1 MAGNVVV
8 AKPGEKSLGF
18 LDVGDDRY
26 RIPIA
31 IIHGVSAGRT
41 LGLIGGT
48 HGTEFASIEA
58 VTRIIN
64 ALDPAEMSGT
74 VLAVPVLNRPQF
86 EARQQYTS
94 PVDGL
99 NINAVFPG
107 DAKGTLTKRI
117 AHVAFEEVASRCDAL
132 IDCHGGD
139 IDEDIR
145 GFVVAAEGDNAA
157 LNDEAL
163 TLASC
168 FDCSL
173 VHLFPAGGGSSL
185 GAQTTF
191 GVATIMPEAG
201 TPYPVREEA
210 VKFHYDGIMNVLR
223 RMGIQP
229 GEPAYH
235 SQRVSRK
242 RLRVLATADG
252 SWHPSISLDAE
263 VSKGQEIGVV
273 KDLFGKT
280 IQVAAAPEGGVVGMT
295 RCFYSV
301 KKGETLA
308 VVSAFD

>member
-1 MAGNVVV
+1 MAGNVVS
-8 AKPGEKSLGF
+8 AMPGEKTLGF

-26 RIPIA
+26 RVPIA
-31 IIHGVSAGRT
+31 VIRGVSAGRT
-41 LGLIGGT
+41 PGLIGGT

-86 EARQQYTS
+86 EARQQFTS
-94 PVDGL
+94 PIDGL
-99 NINAVFPG
+99 NLNAVFPG
-107 DAKGTLTKRI
+107 DPKGTLTKRI

-145 GFVVAAEGDNAA
+145 GFVVAAEGDNAT
-157 LNDEAL
+157 LNSEAL
-163 TLASC
+163 ILASC
-168 FDCSL
+168 FDCGL

-185 GAQTTF
+185 GAQTTY
-191 GVATIMPEAG
+191 GVPTIMPEAG

-210 VKFHYDGIMNVLR
+210 VKFHYDGIMNALR
-223 RMGIQP
+223 CMCILP
-229 GEPAYH
+229 NEPTYH
-235 SQRVSRK
+235 SQRISRK
-242 RLRVLATADG
+242 RLKLLATVDG
-252 SWHPSISLDAE
+252 SWHPTVSLDE
-263 VSKGQEIGVV
+263 DVKKGQEIGVV

-280 IQVAAAPEGGVVGMT
+280 TQVATTPEGGIVAMT

-301 KKGETLA
+301 KKGEILA